1 MTVSVHKQTG
11 AIDSTQGDP
20 IRYDLYL
27 PANTTRSVLPV
38 VLFLHGFKGFKDW
51 GPFPSACE
59 DLAANGLAVL
69 AFNFSLNGIGEDPL
83 ELDRLDLFEKSTLS
97 QDLEDT
103 GRVIDAIRTGAI
115 ASSRARLN
123 SDIMAVIGH
132 SRGGHTA
139 VAAAAEYDEI
149 QSLVTWSAVAD
160 YNRRWSEKM
169 KEDWETRGWTVI
181 LNGRTGQEMKLSRKV
196 YDDALTNADRLMA
209 IRRVRDL
216 YLPSLFIAG
225 KEDEAVPWT
234 DSRELYR
241 ACPSTEK
248 ELHLIPDTGHTF
260 GASHPFEEVSYP
272 EPFEELMDQT
282 GSWLVDT
289 LL

>member
-11 AIDSTQGDP
+11 AIDSTLGNP

-27 PANTTRSVLPV
+27 PTSSSRSALPV

-59 DLAANGLAVL
+59 DLAANGFAVL
-69 AFNFSLNGIGEDPL
+69 AFNFSLNGIGENPL
-83 ELDRLDLFEKSTLS
+83 ELDRLDLFETSTLT
-97 QDLEDT
+97 QDLEDA
-103 GRVIDAIRTGAI
+103 GRVIDAIRTGEI
-115 ASSRARLN
+115 ASSRTRLH
-123 SDIMAVIGH
+123 SDIMAVVGH

-139 VAAAAEYDEI
+139 VAVAAEFDEI

-160 YNRRWSEKM
+160 YNQRWSRSMIQE
-169 KEDWETRGWTVI
+169 WESQGWTTI

-196 YDDALTNADRLMA
+196 YDDAMTNADRLMA
-209 IRRVRDL
+209 IRRVQDL
-216 YLPSLFIAG
+216 HLPCLFIAG

-241 ACPSTEK
+241 ACPSDEK
-248 ELHLIPDTGHTF
+248 ELHLIADTGHTF
-260 GASHPFEEVSYP
+260 GASHPFEGPSYP
-272 EPFEELMDQT
+272 KPFDELVDQT

>member
-11 AIDSTQGDP
+11 SINSDQGHP
-20 IRYDLYL
+20 IRYDLYH
-27 PANTTRSVLPV
+27 PASSSRAALPV
-38 VLFLHGFKGFKDW
+38 VLFFHGFKGFKDW

-59 DLAANGLAVL
+59 DIAANGFAVL
-69 AFNFSLNGIGEDPL
+69 SINFSLNGIGENPL
-83 ELDRLDLFEKSTLS
+83 ELDRLDLFQDATLS
-97 QDLEDT
+97 QELEDA
-103 GRVIDAIRTGAI
+103 GRVIEAVRTGEI
-115 ASSRARLN
+115 SSSRTRLH
-123 SDIMAVIGH
+123 SDIMAVVGH

-139 VAAAAEYDEI
+139 VAAAAEFDEI

-169 KEDWETRGWTVI
+169 KQEWETRGWTLI

-196 YDDALTNADRLMA
+196 YDDALAHTDRLMA
-209 IRRVRDL
+209 IRRVKAIH
-216 YLPSLFIAG
+216 LPCLFIAG
-225 KEDEAVPWT
+225 KEDESVPWT

-241 ACPSTEK
+241 ACPSTQK
-248 ELHLIPDTGHTF
+248 ELHLIPNTGHTF
-260 GASHPFEEVSYP
+260 GASHPFEDAFYP
-272 EPFEELMDQT
+272 EPFEELVEQT